1 MSNMP
6 PKVVSDETKFGNPI
20 INGQQFTTAQTGQD
34 KAGLERQLPP
44 FNSLNMGQ
52 HPFDVQQQV
61 VKNGNQVPMPPASTS
76 NNAPMANQATE
87 NGNNSAANTNN
98 A

>member
-1 MSNMP
+1 
-6 PKVVSDETKFGNPI
+6 
-20 INGQQFTTAQTGQD
+20 
-34 KAGLERQLPP
+34 
-44 FNSLNMGQ
+44 MGQ

-61 VKNGNQVPMPPASTS
+61 VKNGNQVPMPPASAS

-87 NGNNSAANTNN
+87 NGNNGAANANN

>member
-1 MSNMP
+1 MSNMA
-6 PKVVSDETKFGNPI
+6 PKVVSDETKFGNI

-44 FNSLNMGQ
+44 FNSLTMGQ
-52 HPFDVQQQV
+52 HPFDVQQV
-61 VKNGNQVPMPPASTS
+61 VKNGNQMPMPPASAS

-87 NGNNSAANTNN
+87 NGNNSAANANN